1 MKPAGPRAASLLAAL
16 GAGGLLGAVLA
27 QPLGAAAAGAAA
39 GIAAAAL
46 WHAWAEAR
54 GLAPLLAWLR
64 EPQGPPPAHPL
75 AETAD
80 VWAEIG
86 QRAARALRLAREETL
101 AEARRRLQF
110 IGAIDASPN
119 GVVILGTD
127 GEIRWF
133 NAMAAAHLGLNPGRD
148 VGQRLTHLLRDPA
161 AVAYLRQAE
170 RPGAATV
177 NAPDGRTHL
186 LLQTRPAGDGMTL
199 LITQDVTERERNDA
213 MRRDFVA
220 NVSHEMRSPL
230 TVLAGFVET
239 LQTLPLSAPERQQ
252 VLGLMAQQTTRMQA
266 LLTDLLA
273 LAQIEGAPRPPLDRW
288 VPVQRLLAQM
298 QGDAR
303 ALDQGRHPL
312 AVDPGPPSELGG
324 NETELLSAAWN
335 LLANALRHTPAGCRV
350 AVAWRLRPDGRGEL
364 EVADDGPG
372 IAREHLPRLTERFYR
387 VDPSRSRETGGT
399 GLGLAIVKH
408 VVQRH
413 GGELEID
420 SEPGRGARFRLL
432 LPAHRV
438 RVPQDEAAT
447 AA

>member
-1 MKPAGPRAASLLAAL
+1 MRPAAPRAASLAVAM
-16 GAGGLLGAVLA
+16 GAGGLLCGVLA
-27 QPLGAAAAGAAA
+27 HALGQAAVGAAA
-39 GIAAAAL
+39 GIAAGAL
-46 WHAWAEAR
+46 LHAWQEAR
-54 GLAPLLAWLR
+54 GLGPLLAWLR
-64 EPQGPPPAHPL
+64 DPLGPPPSSDL
-75 AETAD
+75 SETDD

-86 QRAARALRLAREETL
+86 QRVDRALRGARAETL
-101 AEARRRLQF
+101 AEAQRRLQF
-110 IGAIDASPN
+110 VGAIDASPN
-119 GVVILGTD
+119 GVVILGAD

-148 VGQRLTHLLRDPA
+148 NGQRLTHLLRDPA
-161 AVAYLRQAE
+161 AVAFLKQRE
-170 RPGAATV
+170 RPPSATV
-177 NAPDGRTHL
+177 TAPDGRTHL
-186 LLQTRPAGDGMTL
+186 QLQTRPAGDGMTL
-199 LITQDVTERERNDA
+199 LITQDVTERERHDA

-239 LQTLPLSAPERQQ
+239 LQTLPLSAPERGR
-252 VLGLMAQQTTRMQA
+252 VLALMAQQTTRMQA

-288 VPVQRLLAQM
+288 VPVHRLLAQM
-298 QGDAR
+298 QADAR
-303 ALDQGRHPL
+303 SLDHDRHPL
-312 AVDPGPPSELGG
+312 AVEPGPPGELGG
-324 NETELLSAAWN
+324 NETELLSACWN
-335 LLANALRHTPAGCRV
+335 LLANALRHTPAGCRIT
-350 AVAWRLRPDGRGEL
+350 VAWRLRPDGRGEF
-364 EVADDGPG
+364 EVADEGPG

-413 GGELEID
+413 GGELEIE

-438 RVPQDEAAT
+438 RVLQAEAA